1 MACPEKDKENKEYLI
16 NWIIHMLWVLIM
28 RSVCMFSIAYLEN
41 PRRWAISRA
50 VKLLFPLRQWKT
62 MSSSS
67 FLGAFTPNCFWNC
80 CGGSF
85 SDSSSCPTERY
96 IKTESER
103 AYWNKKRWFFTSVD
117 LQGMLT
123 ESGIRPAWN
132 SSGFLTSKSC
142 TLWLASIA
150 LSCSYVTTDTE
161 NVKNQSKRVDTELI
175 F

>member
-1 MACPEKDKENKEYLI
+1 MDHP
-16 NWIIHMLWVLIM
+16 HVMSSGLIM

-67 FLGAFTPNCFWNC
+67 FLGAFTPKCCWNC

-96 IKTESER
+96 IKTESEC
-103 AYWNKKRWFFTSVD
+103 AYWNKKHGFFTSVVTYKECWWN
-117 LQGMLT
+117 Q
-123 ESGIRPAWN
+123 ESGQPGIHLDSWHQKAARCDWPA
-132 SSGFLTSKSC
+132 
-142 TLWLASIA
+142 
-150 LSCSYVTTDTE
+150 
-161 NVKNQSKRVDTELI
+161 
-175 F
+175 

>member
-1 MACPEKDKENKEYLI
+1 MSSG
-16 NWIIHMLWVLIM
+16 LIM

-67 FLGAFTPNCFWNC
+67 FLGAFTPKCCWNC

-96 IKTESER
+96 IKTESECAKILKQETR
-103 AYWNKKRWFFTSVD
+103 ILHFSSD
-117 LQGMLT
+117 LQGMLM

-161 NVKNQSKRVDTELI
+161 NVKHQSRWVDVEFI